1 MRKKMVQHKGLK
13 FKALYF
19 LEGFATL
26 RGCKYRPDGTV
37 FVVKKGSVL
46 RDVVLPRGLGGE
58 LDLGWIKL
66 VEPKVPED
74 WLSVWSYDSYLKEW
88 DLPKYQSKER
98 DLGGEALWLQTYKTK
113 KLYLVVSE
121 NAWENRWKE
130 VEELLLSTDIAR

>member
-1 MRKKMVQHKGLK
+1 MRKKMVQHLFCGGLCHIPW
-13 FKALYF
+13 L
-19 LEGFATL
+19 
-26 RGCKYRPDGTV
+26 
-37 FVVKKGSVL
+37 
-46 RDVVLPRGLGGE
+46 
-58 LDLGWIKL
+58 L

-88 DLPKYQSKER
+88 DLPKYHPSET

-113 KLYLVVSE
+113 KFYLVVSK